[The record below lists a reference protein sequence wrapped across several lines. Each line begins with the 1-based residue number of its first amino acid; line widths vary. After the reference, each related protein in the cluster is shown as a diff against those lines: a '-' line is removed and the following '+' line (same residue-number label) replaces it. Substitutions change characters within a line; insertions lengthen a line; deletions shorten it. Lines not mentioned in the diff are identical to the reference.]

1 MSSSSSPSS
10 SPASSKPTGTRWAKK
25 QNLNTRTE
33 AGIRW
38 FSFICAL
45 VSVITTF
52 GIVWV
57 LLSQSVPFFKSVS
70 PLEFFGS
77 TTWKPTPE
85 PGKFGV
91 IPLIVGTLMI
101 TIGAGLIALPL
112 GLLSAIYLSEYA
124 SLKVRKIL
132 KPMLEILAGIP
143 TVVYGYFGL
152 FFVTPALNHVSH
164 FVRETLPFLSRL
176 VPEFQSAN
184 AASGAIVV
192 GIMILP
198 LVSSLCEDSLRAVPR
213 ALREGAYGLG
223 ATKAEVTTKIVV
235 PAALSGVMAAFIL
248 ALSRALGET
257 MAVTLAAGSNPQLT
271 INPGD
276 GIQTMTAYIVNT
288 SKGDAAFGSVRYNSI
303 FAVGVTLFAFTMV
316 MNLIAQNLV
325 KKFRQVYA

>member
-1 MSSSSSPSS
+1 M
-10 SPASSKPTGTRWAKK
+10 
-25 QNLNTRTE
+25 
-33 AGIRW
+33 
-38 FSFICAL
+38 
-45 VSVITTF
+45 ITTF

-57 LLSQSVPFFKSVS
+57 LLSQSIPFFRTVS
-70 PLEFFGS
+70 PMEFFGS

-85 PGKFGV
+85 PGQFGV
-91 IPLIVGTLMI
+91 IPLVVGTLMI
-101 TIGAGLIALPL
+101 TIGAGVISLPL
-112 GLLSAIYLSEYA
+112 GLLSAIFLSEYA
-124 SLKVRKIL
+124 SKKTRKIL
-132 KPMLEILAGIP
+132 KPLLELLAGIP

-152 FFVTPALNHVSH
+152 FFVTPMLKKV
-164 FVRETLPFLSRL
+164 FPMI
-176 VPEFQSAN
+176 QSAN

-213 ALREGAYGLG
+213 ALREGAYALG

-257 MAVTLAAGSNPQLT
+257 MAVTLAAGSNPRLT
-271 INPGD
+271 FNPAD

-303 FAVGVTLFAFTMV
+303 FAVGVTLFAFTMI
-316 MNLIAQNLV
+316 MNMIAQHLV